1 MTTRPVRTRRPR
13 ASWWALVVDLA
24 LVLVFVLI
32 GRSSHAEALDPLGV
46 LTTTWPFAVG
56 LVVGWAS
63 VLGVGWPP
71 AGPRAGLVVWVSTV
85 VVGVLLRVASGQGIE
100 PSFVVV
106 TAVVL
111 GVLLV
116 GWRLVAGLVG
126 RRRGSGRSA

>member
-24 LVLVFVLI
+24 FVLVFVLI
-32 GRSSHAEALDPLGV
+32 GRSSHAEAVDPLGV

-56 LVVGWAS
+56 L
-63 VLGVGWPP
+63 
-71 AGPRAGLVVWVSTV
+71 